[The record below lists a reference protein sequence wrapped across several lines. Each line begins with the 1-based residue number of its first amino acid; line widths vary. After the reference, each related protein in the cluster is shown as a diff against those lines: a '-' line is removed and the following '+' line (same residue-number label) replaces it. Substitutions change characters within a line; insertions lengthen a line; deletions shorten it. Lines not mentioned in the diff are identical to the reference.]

1 MKYVVIIFYAY
12 VCKDDM
18 YANVNSFRNRAKN
31 IMEQNDL
38 LGKLGFLKKE
48 KIIQKKKKKEFTL
61 PVAAVRS
68 SARLKKV

>member
-1 MKYVVIIFYAY
+1 
-12 VCKDDM
+12 
-18 YANVNSFRNRAKN
+18 
-31 IMEQNDL
+31 MEQNDL
-38 LGKLGFLKKE
+38 LGKLGFLKKV

>member
-1 MKYVVIIFYAY
+1 MKVKTSRKKVVIPPNTELCEWEKI
-12 VCKDDM
+12 
-18 YANVNSFRNRAKN
+18 RAKN
-31 IMEQNDL
+31 IMEQKDL